1 MMKEGERL
9 TFGELWEWL
18 RNHPKKKWRLYA
30 LGGTLGWMNKQRWD
44 DVWEN
49 DHHETTDG
57 GHKTMVFWV
66 LDDEN
71 HLQQEIG
78 FGEYED
84 LDYTIEVRHTGP
96 LELVIEFRDRVDMDS
111 VYTVWQ
117 EL

>member
-1 MMKEGERL
+1 MMKEGQRL

-30 LGGTLGWMNKQRWD
+30 LGGSLGFLNELRWG
-44 DVWEN
+44 DVWAN
-49 DHHETTDG
+49 DHHDLTDG
-57 GHKTMVFWV
+57 GHKTVTFEVF
-66 LDDEN
+66 DDEN
-71 HLQQEIG
+71 HFQQEIS

-84 LDYTIEVRHTGP
+84 LDYTIEVRNTGP
-96 LELVIEFRDRVDMDS
+96 LEILIEFRDRVEMDS